1 MGIQIS
7 GVNGVDKI
15 VATDGTIDV
24 LSGTSIS
31 GVLTATSFTG
41 NLTGDVTGNLTGNVN
56 HTSNLLLQIG
66 GSEKFR
72 VGSSGQLGIGGA
84 NYGTSGQVL
93 QSAGSGAPPTWNT
106 ISGTTI
112 NNNADNRIITGSGSA
127 NTLNGESNITCNG
140 NDLTVNRADGS
151 NRGFVVTHGG
161 TEVARLSNHGTGA
174 EGKLELKNS
183 GTTKISLN
191 GYNGTLQLHG
201 TAGYIIFGDT
211 DTAAHRLDDYE
222 EGNFVPYPVNGWGIL
237 NGGATSGG
245 SNAAVALGKYIKIG
259 SLCYI
264 FFTYKEG
271 NSSGASFNGNRIQF
285 YGLPFQAE
293 GQYPT
298 GSDVEQHPIHGFGNS
313 LSSNGQEL
321 FLLPDAGSS
330 TVAGCFVRTSG
341 GYDNFTGTNLGN
353 SGQIWFSGCYKVHP

>member
-1 MGIQIS
+1 MTS
-7 GVNGVDKI
+7 KI
-15 VATDGTIDV
+15 VVNNIEADAGVSTVTFNSNVERGSSNLHSTGLNVNNTFVHSTGIALGAGSTIGAVTGVTTYFGDG
-24 LSGTSIS
+24 SQ
-31 GVLTATSFTG
+31 
-41 NLTGDVTGNLTGNVN
+41 LTG
-56 HTSNLLLQIG
+56 I
-66 GSEKFR
+66 
-72 VGSSGQLGIGGA
+72 
-84 NYGTSGQVL
+84 
-93 QSAGSGAPPTWNT
+93 SAGVSLANG
-106 ISGTTI
+106 
-112 NNNADNRIITGSGSA
+112 ADNRVVTATGA
-127 NTLNGESNITCNG
+127 AALNGEAKITSDG
-140 NDLTVNRADGS
+140 NNLTVNRTDGS

-271 NSSGASFNGNRIQF
+271 NSSGASFNGNRLQF
-285 YGLPFQAE
+285 YGLPFQSE
-293 GQYPT
+293 GQFPT
-298 GSDVEQHPIHGFGNS
+298 SGDQLAHPIFGFGGNCA
-313 LSSNGQEL
+313 SNAENL
-321 FLLPDAGSS
+321 ICRPDAGSS
-330 TVAGCFVRTSG
+330 TIAGLYVSTSG
-341 GYDNFTGTNLGN
+341 GYGDFTGSNLGN
-353 SGQIWFSGCYKVHP
+353 NGQVWFSGCYKVHP